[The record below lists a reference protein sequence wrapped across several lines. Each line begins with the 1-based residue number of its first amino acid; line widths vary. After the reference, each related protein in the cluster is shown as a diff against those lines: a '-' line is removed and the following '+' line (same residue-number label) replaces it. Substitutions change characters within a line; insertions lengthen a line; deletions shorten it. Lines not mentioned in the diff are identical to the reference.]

1 MTAGEKM
8 LLHYNSIYKTSNTA
22 SFSGIS
28 HTVTFM
34 LRA

>member
-8 LLHYNSIYKTSNTA
+8 LLHYNSIYKISNTV